1 MLASK
6 CEERKARCLFLG
18 NLRFDDNETLK
29 TAVRAFFAAEGIELA
44 ALHGVADRKLAYA
57 EFASPAVAAAAL
69 EQCRG
74 KKIGDSSCKFDV
86 CQKLPNFHDKKPQRR
101 ERRPPRAAAP
111 APAEASAAS
120 ESKREA

>member
-1 MLASK
+1 M
-6 CEERKARCLFLG
+6 G

-44 ALHGVADRKLAYA
+44 ALHGVVERKLAYA

>member
-1 MLASK
+1 MASTFGRRVSGDSCK
-6 CEERKARCLFLG
+6 CGAGSHKGPKGAG
-18 NLRFDDNETLK
+18 TGQAKKIN
-29 TAVRAFFAAEGIELA
+29 
-44 ALHGVADRKLAYA
+44 A

-86 CQKLPNFHDKKPQRR
+86 CQKLPNFSNKPAKR

>member
-1 MLASK
+1 MLVSHVPL
-6 CEERKARCLFLG
+6 ARVANAG
-18 NLRFDDNETLK
+18 RRQNLS
-29 TAVRAFFAAEGIELA
+29 TA
-44 ALHGVADRKLAYA
+44 HDA

-86 CQKLPNFHDKKPQRR
+86 CQKLPNFSNQKKQR

>member
-86 CQKLPNFHDKKPQRR
+86 CQKLPNFSNKPAKR

>member
-1 MLASK
+1 M
-6 CEERKARCLFLG
+6 G

-86 CQKLPNFHDKKPQRR
+86 CQKLPNFSNKPAKR

>member
-1 MLASK
+1 MLARAGS
-6 CEERKARCLFLG
+6 
-18 NLRFDDNETLK
+18 TPK
-29 TAVRAFFAAEGIELA
+29 TYP
-44 ALHGVADRKLAYA
+44 YA

-86 CQKLPNFHDKKPQRR
+86 CQKLPNFSNQKKQR

-111 APAEASAAS
+111 APAEAAAAS

>member
-1 MLASK
+1 MRFACFASVLQDANRA
-6 CEERKARCLFLG
+6 CSLISEA
-18 NLRFDDNETLK
+18 K
-29 TAVRAFFAAEGIELA
+29 TYPLI
-44 ALHGVADRKLAYA
+44 AYA

-111 APAEASAAS
+111 AEASAAS

>member
-1 MLASK
+1 MTAENASDAAANGAAAANG
-6 CEERKARCLFLG
+6 EAA
-18 NLRFDDNETLK
+18 K
-29 TAVRAFFAAEGIELA
+29 TN
-44 ALHGVADRKLAYA
+44 

-86 CQKLPNFHDKKPQRR
+86 CQKLPNFSNQKKQR

>member
-1 MLASK
+1 M
-6 CEERKARCLFLG
+6 E
-18 NLRFDDNETLK
+18 
-29 TAVRAFFAAEGIELA
+29 
-44 ALHGVADRKLAYA
+44 RKLAYA

-86 CQKLPNFHDKKPQRR
+86 CQMLPNFSNQKKQR

>member
-1 MLASK
+1 MPRNCFLVSYRPLAPLAS
-6 CEERKARCLFLG
+6 RS
-18 NLRFDDNETLK
+18 TP
-29 TAVRAFFAAEGIELA
+29 
-44 ALHGVADRKLAYA
+44 KLIHSHDPHA

-86 CQKLPNFHDKKPQRR
+86 CQKLPNFSNKPAKR